1 MDDENETNNNPEKM
15 DLSAEWKLLSENEE
29 SDGDDISDDEIE
41 VSFQPGP
48 LSKYMEIHETV
59 KILEGPHTILDE
71 IPKGRK
77 DGMYFIIEN
86 TENIERRGNGK
97 K

>member
-15 DLSAEWKLLSENEE
+15 DVSAEWKLLGENEE

-48 LSKYMEIHETV
+48 LSEYMEIHETV
-59 KILEGPHTILDE
+59 KILEGPHTIFDE
-71 IPKGRK
+71 IPKGKK
-77 DGMYFIIEN
+77 DGMYYY
-86 TENIERRGNGK
+86 
-97 K
+97 